1 MNGLRADSLYVS
13 IYRAKMKLT
22 ITYTG
27 VVSQRIEIEIHTLD
41 RKVEIHCYM
50 NQINLIIIVNIRVS
64 ESHLVCVLW
73 NQNLEGFQMF
83 SNIQCSN
90 LTP

>member
-50 NQINLIIIVNIRVS
+50 NQTS
-64 ESHLVCVLW
+64 
-73 NQNLEGFQMF
+73 NQVKSSLSTFNYQKA
-83 SNIQCSN
+83 I
-90 LTP
+90 